1 MDPITDL
8 FDRLDAWRHFPNYQL
23 ERRADIFFALY
34 LPEVL
39 ESTLG
44 IAINPRLAPE
54 FPVRIGTICF
64 DMSSP
69 RAMTPASSPSNDF
82 GPLSSAIRTQSPNAS
97 PSPWPSGARSRPA
110 MCRRSMRHKTERS
123 PSDL

>member
-44 IAINPRLAPE
+44 IAITPR
-54 FPVRIGTICF
+54 FRPVVCC
-64 DMSSP
+64 
-69 RAMTPASSPSNDF
+69 
-82 GPLSSAIRTQSPNAS
+82 LWSAVCGLQSLYVQPQ
-97 PSPWPSGARSRPA
+97 GR
-110 MCRRSMRHKTERS
+110 
-123 PSDL
+123 